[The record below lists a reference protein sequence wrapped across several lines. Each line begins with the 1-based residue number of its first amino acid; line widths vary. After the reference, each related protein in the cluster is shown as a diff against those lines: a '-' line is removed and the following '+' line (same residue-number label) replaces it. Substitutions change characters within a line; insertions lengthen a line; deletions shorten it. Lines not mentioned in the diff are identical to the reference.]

1 MTDFQKIAADGF
13 EMNARVLDENSNDAV
28 ARSYMLGVIMAKHL
42 TDDHVIRAKRYI
54 TEYNY
59 GFSLSGSLGY
69 KTTSLTL
76 SIPISTVIN
85 LSNPNPQ
92 PECGG
97 IPHPK
102 DSK

>member
-54 TEYNY
+54 TE
-59 GFSLSGSLGY
+59 
-69 KTTSLTL
+69 
-76 SIPISTVIN
+76 
-85 LSNPNPQ
+85 
-92 PECGG
+92 
-97 IPHPK
+97 
-102 DSK
+102 